1 MSASLEPAT
10 AVAEVDLVI
19 GNGRLRTRV
28 EVPSTPMSPSGL
40 LPLARALASAAV
52 DAAVEDARGKGR
64 TISCKAGCGACC
76 RQLVPVTQVEARML
90 GTLVQEMPE
99 PRRSE
104 ILARF
109 DRARKRLAEAEMLS
123 ALENR
128 DRKETL
134 VQLGLR
140 YFALGIPCP
149 FLENESCS
157 IYEDR
162 PLICREYLV
171 TSPAEA
177 CRAPTPETVHCL
189 PLSFKVSASLAR
201 ATAPRSSAS
210 ESQDPGVNAAGSV
223 VQVAPWIALTLA
235 LEWAADNPEGAPEWT
250 GPELVSRFFEELSG
264 RDLPP
269 PTLPALGGGNGDGR

>member
-1 MSASLEPAT
+1 MSVSSEPTT

-19 GNGRLRTRV
+19 GTGRLRTRV
-28 EVPSTPMSPSGL
+28 EVPTAPMSPAGL
-40 LPLARALASAAV
+40 LPLARALDSACV
-52 DAAVEDARGKGR
+52 NAAVEDATAKGR
-64 TISCKAGCGACC
+64 KISCKAGCGACC
-76 RQLVPVTQVEARML
+76 RQLVPLTEVEARML
-90 GTLVQEMPE
+90 QTLVQEMPE

-109 DRARKRLAEAEMLS
+109 DRARQQLADGNILS
-123 ALENR
+123 ALQNR
-128 DRKETL
+128 DTKETL
-134 VQLGLR
+134 LQLGLR

-177 CRAPTPETVHCL
+177 CRTPSAETVHCL

-201 ATAPRSSAS
+201 ATAPRST
-210 ESQDPGVNAAGSV
+210 ETEKQEPGVNGAGPV
-223 VQVAPWIALTLA
+223 VLSSPWIALTLA
-235 LEWAADNPEGAPEWT
+235 LEWAAANPEGPPEWT
-250 GPELVSRFFEELSG
+250 GPELVSRLFEELSG
-264 RDLPP
+264 KHLPP
-269 PTLPALGGGNGDGR
+269 PTLPPLSEGNGDGS

>member
-1 MSASLEPAT
+1 MSVSSQPAT

-19 GNGRLRTRV
+19 GQGRLRTRI
-28 EVPSTPMSPSGL
+28 EVPTTPMSPSGL
-40 LPLARALASAAV
+40 LPLARALDSAAV
-52 DAAVEDARGKGR
+52 DAAVDEAKGKGR

-76 RQLVPVTQVEARML
+76 RQLVPVTEVEARML
-90 GTLVQEMPE
+90 RTLVQEMPE

-109 DRARKRLAEAEMLS
+109 DRARKQLAEAEMLS
-123 ALENR
+123 SLEHR
-128 DRKETL
+128 DEKETL
-134 VQLGLR
+134 QQLGLR

-177 CRAPTPETVHCL
+177 CRAPTLETVHCL
-189 PLSFKVSASLAR
+189 PLSFKVSVSLAR
-201 ATAPRSSAS
+201 ATAAS
-210 ESQDPGVNAAGSV
+210 GAQTS
-223 VQVAPWIALTLA
+223 PWIALPLT
-235 LEWAADNPEGAPEWT
+235 LEWVAANPERAPEWT
-250 GPELVSRFFEELSG
+250 GPELVSRLFEELTG

-269 PTLPALGGGNGDGR
+269 PTLPPLGGGNGDAG